1 MLPNILSIIG
11 GRKKLILSNF
21 NQIYFLHFKNLFI
34 RVEMCLDYSLQ
45 QNPLTSVCLVSFLP
59 NQYASFISGF
69 ISMKIRI
76 IDQNNSLPP
85 VT

>member
-1 MLPNILSIIG
+1 
-11 GRKKLILSNF
+11 
-21 NQIYFLHFKNLFI
+21 
-34 RVEMCLDYSLQ
+34 MCLDYSLQ